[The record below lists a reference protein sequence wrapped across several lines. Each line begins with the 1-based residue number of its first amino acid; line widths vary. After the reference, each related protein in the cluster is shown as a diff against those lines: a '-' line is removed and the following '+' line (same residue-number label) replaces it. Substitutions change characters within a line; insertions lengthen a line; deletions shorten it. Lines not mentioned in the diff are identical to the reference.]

1 MDPNLVW
8 FILFNPLIAA
18 ALIHL
23 VTRKSSGVSTFISVA
38 SSVFGL
44 IAAIAS
50 LLLLTQAMRHL
61 PAGTAY
67 AVWTGIGG
75 VGVAVLGIFVF
86 GDSASPLRLLCIALI
101 VAGIAGLRLL
111 DA

>member
-1 MDPNLVW
+1 MNAWWLLGAAGV
-8 FILFNPLIAA
+8 IEIVMALALKASHGLTRPLPTTIGLAA
-18 ALIHL
+18 A
-23 VTRKSSGVSTFISVA
+23 V
-38 SSVFGL
+38 
-44 IAAIAS
+44 AS

-75 VGVAVLGIFVF
+75 VGVAVFGILVAD
-86 GDSASPLRLLCIALI
+86 DSASPLRLLCIGLI

-111 DA
+111 EG